1 MMDADRSTIEMF
13 PPRYHGTTFNVNYWS
28 DPNQK
33 GASKAHLITSRDFFE
48 LISLDWRTSLQRY
61 LSSEIDRVETKKATV
76 VVSFKPSTKYSSVT
90 FSTSPDPIEPLI
102 AALSQVLSLPKQ
114 ENRFL
119 SHRAILPSFK
129 FSSQAQSQALHKA
142 ITEQTCQFLQTFCS
156 SSGSIAVNCPFVD
169 VFTCVYRMRYRN
181 EGAQV
186 IDQSVKSLGLDIRRH
201 IVATWCGA
209 IVKCQQPAD
218 THSAQMF
225 YARVAQNAGNTVVKA
240 SSALGIQTGE
250 LLRAVTA
257 FAEEGKSEGVAAA
270 AKQIAKEAVDA
281 TDREIA
287 KVLPHDLQNLRFLMD
302 SAVIMLAGIA
312 ARMYPVDVDRF
323 AAKVVEYTQA
333 VLNRNQVDAA
343 RKALVQTQQIFMRD
357 MVCLLDGQR
366 YDEPFQFI
374 FCIWGLR
381 ENMDAA
387 A

>member
-1 MMDADRSTIEMF
+1 MF
-13 PPRYHGTTFNVNYWS
+13 PPRYHGTVFNVSYWT

-33 GASKAHLITSRDFFE
+33 GPSKAHLITSRDFFE
-48 LISLDWRTSLQRY
+48 LISLDWRTSLQKY
-61 LSSEIDRVETKKATV
+61 PSSEVERVETKKATA
-76 VVSFKPSTKYSSVT
+76 VVSFKPSARHASVT
-90 FSTSPDPIEPLI
+90 FSTAPDPIEGLMS
-102 AALSQVLSLPKQ
+102 ALSPVLSLPKH

-129 FSSQAQSQALHKA
+129 FSSQAQAQALHKG

-156 SSGSIAVNCPFVD
+156 SSGSIAVNCAFVD

-186 IDQSVKSLGLDIRRH
+186 IEQSVRSLGLDLRRH
-201 IVATWCGA
+201 IVAIWCGA

-240 SSALGIQTGE
+240 SAALGIQSAE

-257 FAEEGKSEGVAAA
+257 FAEEGKSDGVAAA
-270 AKQIAKEAVDA
+270 AKLVAKEAADA
-281 TDREIA
+281 ADREIA
-287 KVLPHDLQNLRFLMD
+287 KVSPHDLQNLRFLMD
-302 SAVIMLAGIA
+302 SAVIVLAGIA
-312 ARMYPVDVDRF
+312 AGMYPVDVDRF
-323 AAKVVEYTQA
+323 AAKIVDYTQA

-343 RKALVQTQQIFMRD
+343 RKALVQTQDVFMRD

-381 ENMDAA
+381 AKLDDAA
-387 A
+387 